1 MRAQPEGRFLN
12 HPVARTVVRPL
23 LCLNSFWDFLQNW
36 HGCIDLYASA
46 LCLPVRARLRRHADA
61 AQTLI
66 QTGTAALVLDTLA
79 LDRTERRDTLE
90 ELASCARL
98 ILLLLARAR
107 DVAST
112 TTWRILATWMETTG
126 RSLAGHS

>member
-1 MRAQPEGRFLN
+1 M
-12 HPVARTVVRPL
+12 ARTVVRPL
-23 LCLNSFWDFLQNW
+23 LCLNSFWDFLQTW
-36 HGCIDLYASA
+36 YGFIGLYAST

-79 LDRTERRDTLE
+79 LDRTERRGTLE

-98 ILLLLARAR
+98 MLLLLARAR

-112 TTWRILATWMETTG
+112 TTWRILATWMGTTG